1 MKNLLLTGLLGLG
14 LFCSCSNED
23 EPVNNNQQNEG
34 AAYTQIMIN
43 VASTSA
49 TRTTTSGETGSEVY
63 GEDNEYTISDIR
75 VVLADPVTNIAK
87 YIYDPD
93 MKDPT
98 GVDEADKV
106 IRVTEPFLVE
116 AGEYNVYVLANYQ
129 DNQNYLSPIIANS
142 TDMKQAF
149 SIINAAGLAT
159 SGKFFMTNSEVSKK
173 TLSATDASDTEVDD
187 AGQTM
192 SSGGETVNLLNID
205 IERVVSKVTFDNTDN
220 QPFEV
225 MSGSDVVA
233 SATLEGVS
241 LINLNRKMY
250 LVKVKDETVSPTG
263 SWNGY
268 FYVKDPNYD
277 RTLTG
282 AADDAAWLTDNFS
295 QSSASD
301 ETFVGPNTAKLY
313 CPENTMLGNNGLAQ
327 QNGQTTGVVYKVKY
341 TPDAT
346 NGFSVLAK
354 NGTDTYSQI
363 YTKLLAGTSYD
374 DAITEDMF
382 TTAASSD
389 NNFYEYNGFIFKTL
403 NAAILYYTIDKA
415 ASKTTDDTNIGI
427 INGSF
432 VSNKTSTPADVHTYT
447 DGYCYYTAWIKHNPN
462 GSHMEAGKFGTVR
475 NHWYE
480 LTVTAIKGLGYYEPT
495 FEDPKDPDEEAKAN
509 IQVEAKIKKWVL
521 VKQDVT
527 LE

>member
-1 MKNLLLTGLLGLG
+1 MKKLLLTGLLGLG

-43 VASTSA
+43 VASTST
-49 TRTTTSGETGSEVY
+49 TRTSTTGTTGDAVY

-87 YIYDPD
+87 YIYDPA
-93 MKDPT
+93 MKDAT
-98 GVDEADKV
+98 NNGDDDKV
-106 IRVTEPFLVE
+106 IRVTKPFLVE
-116 AGEYNVYVLANYQ
+116 AGDYNVYVLANYK
-129 DNQNYLSPIIANS
+129 DNQNNLSPIIANS

-149 SIINAAGLAT
+149 SITNAAGLAT
-159 SGKFFMTNSEVSKK
+159 TDKFFMTNSEVSKQ
-173 TLSATDASDTEVDD
+173 TLVTSASGKEVDD

-192 SSGGETVNLLNID
+192 SSGEAVNLLVID

-220 QPFEV
+220 QSFEV
-225 MSGSDVVA
+225 KSGNDKIA

-241 LINLNRKMY
+241 LINLNKKMY
-250 LVKVKDETVSPTG
+250 LVKEKDETVSPTA

-277 RTLTG
+277 KTLTG
-282 AADDAAWLTDNFS
+282 AADETDWLSANFS
-295 QSSASD
+295 QSRA
-301 ETFVGPNTAKLY
+301 ETFVGPNAAKLY

-354 NGTDTYSQI
+354 DGTDTYSQI
-363 YTKLLAGTSYD
+363 YAKLLAGDSYD
-374 DAITEDMF
+374 DAITETMF
-382 TTAASSD
+382 TTATGSD
-389 NNFYEYNGFIFKTL
+389 GSFYEYNGFIFKNL

-415 ASKTTDDTNIGI
+415 ASKSTDDSNIGT

-432 VSNKTSTPADVHTYT
+432 ASNKTSTPADVHTYSE
-447 DGYCYYTAWIKHNPN
+447 GYSYYTAWIKHNPD

-480 LTVTAIKGLGYYEPT
+480 LKVTAIKGLGYYEPT

-521 VKQDVT
+521 VKQNVT

>member
-23 EPVNNNQQNEG
+23 EPVSNNPQNEG
-34 AAYTQIMIN
+34 TAYTQIMIN
-43 VASTSA
+43 VASTST
-49 TRTTTSGETGSEVY
+49 TRTTTDGSTGDEVY
-63 GEDNEYTISDIR
+63 GEDNEYTINDIR
-75 VVLADPVTNIAK
+75 VVLADPATNIAK

-93 MKDPT
+93 MK
-98 GVDEADKV
+98 EATNADDNDKV
-106 IRVTEPFLVE
+106 VRVTKPFLVE
-116 AGEYNVYVLANYQ
+116 AGEYNVYVLANYK
-129 DNQNYLSPIIANS
+129 DNQSNLSPIVANS

-149 SIINAAGLAT
+149 NITNAAGLAT
-159 SGKFFMTNSEVSKK
+159 SGKFFMTNSEVSKQTLK
-173 TLSATDASDTEVDD
+173 TTDVSDKEVDD
-187 AGQTM
+187 AGKEV
-192 SSGGETVNLLNID
+192 SSGETVNLLEID
-205 IERVVSKVTFDNTDN
+205 IERVVSKVTFDNTDS
-220 QPFEV
+220 QSFDV
-225 MSGSDVVA
+225 KSGDDKIA

-241 LINLNRKMY
+241 LINLNKKMY
-250 LVKVKDETVSPTG
+250 LVKEKDTQVNPTQ
-263 SWNGY
+263 SWTGY

-277 RTLTG
+277 KTLTG
-282 AADDAAWLTDNFS
+282 ADGEATWLTDNFS
-295 QSSASD
+295 QSKATSFSTPAA
-301 ETFVGPNTAKLY
+301 AKLY
-313 CPENTMLGNNGLAQ
+313 CPENTMVATAQ

-346 NGFSVLAK
+346 KGFSVLAK
-354 NGTDTYSQI
+354 DGTDTYSQI
-363 YTKLLAGTSYD
+363 YTNLLALSGHDTD
-374 DAITEDMF
+374 ITETMF

-389 NNFYEYNGFIFKTL
+389 NHFYEYNGFIFKTK

-415 ASKTTDDTNIGI
+415 ASKSTENDNIGT
-427 INGSF
+427 INTAFTNSKSS
-432 VSNKTSTPADVHTYT
+432 VPADVHTYT
-447 DGYCYYTAWIKHNPN
+447 DGYSYYTAWIKHNPN

-480 LTVTAIKGLGYYEPT
+480 LKVSAIKGLGHYEPT

>member
-1 MKNLLLTGLLGLG
+1 MKKLLLTGLLGLG

-63 GEDNEYTISDIR
+63 GDDDEYTIDNIR

-93 MKDPT
+93 MKVATNAD
-98 GVDEADKV
+98 DDDKV

-129 DNQNYLSPIIANS
+129 DNQSNLSPIIANS

-149 SIINAAGLAT
+149 SITNAAGLAT
-159 SGKFFMTNSEVSKK
+159 SGKFFMTNSEVSKQTLK
-173 TLSATDASDTEVDD
+173 TTGVNGKEVDD
-187 AGQTM
+187 AGQEV
-192 SSGGETVNLLNID
+192 SSGETVNLLAIN
-205 IERVVSKVTFDNTDN
+205 IERVVSKVTFDNTDS
-220 QPFEV
+220 QSFDV
-225 MSGSDVVA
+225 KSGDDKIA
-233 SATLEGVS
+233 TATLEGVS
-241 LINLNRKMY
+241 LINLNKKMY
-250 LVKVKDETVSPTG
+250 LVKEKDETVSPTA

-277 RTLTG
+277 RTLKGDSDEAT
-282 AADDAAWLTDNFS
+282 WLTDNFS
-295 QSSASD
+295 QSSATPFSA
-301 ETFVGPNTAKLY
+301 PAAAKLY
-313 CPENTMLGNNGLAQ
+313 CPENTMGNNGVAQ

-341 TPDAT
+341 TPEADK
-346 NGFSVLAK
+346 GFSVLAK
-354 NGTDTYSQI
+354 DGTDTYSQI
-363 YTKLLAGTSYD
+363 YAKLLAGDSYD
-374 DAITEDMF
+374 DAITETMF
-382 TTAASSD
+382 TTATGSD
-389 NNFYEYNGFIFKTL
+389 GSFYEYNGFIFKNL

-415 ASKTTDDTNIGI
+415 ASKSTDDSNIGI

-432 VSNKTSTPADVHTYT
+432 VSNKASTPADVHTYT
-447 DGYCYYTAWIKHNPN
+447 GGYSYYTAWIKHNPD

-480 LTVTAIKGLGYYEPT
+480 LKVTAIKGLGYYKPT
-495 FEDPKDPDEEAKAN
+495 FEDPKEPDEEAKAN

-521 VKQDVT
+521 VKQNVT

>member
-1 MKNLLLTGLLGLG
+1 MKKLLLTGLLGLG

-49 TRTTTSGETGSEVY
+49 TRTTTSGETGSDVY

-87 YIYDPD
+87 YIYDPA
-93 MKDPT
+93 MKDAT
-98 GVDEADKV
+98 NNGDDDKV
-106 IRVTEPFLVE
+106 IRVTKPFLVE

-129 DNQNYLSPIIANS
+129 DNQSNLSPIIANS

-149 SIINAAGLAT
+149 SITNAAGLAT
-159 SGKFFMTNSEVSKK
+159 TDKFFMTNSEVSKQ
-173 TLSATDASDTEVDD
+173 TLVTSASGKEVDD

-192 SSGGETVNLLNID
+192 SSGEAVNLLVID

-220 QPFEV
+220 QSFEV
-225 MSGSDVVA
+225 KSGNDKIA

-241 LINLNRKMY
+241 LINLNKKMY
-250 LVKVKDETVSPTG
+250 LVKEKDETVSPTA

-277 RTLTG
+277 KTLTG
-282 AADDAAWLTDNFS
+282 AADETDWLSANFS
-295 QSSASD
+295 QSSA

-313 CPENTMLGNNGLAQ
+313 CPENTMGNNGVAQ

-341 TPDAT
+341 TPEAT

-363 YTKLLAGTSYD
+363 YTKLLDLSGHDTD
-374 DAITEDMF
+374 ITETMF
-382 TTAASSD
+382 TTATGSD
-389 NNFYEYNGFIFKTL
+389 GSFYEYNGFIFKNL

-415 ASKTTDDTNIGI
+415 ASKSTDDSNIGT

-432 VSNKTSTPADVHTYT
+432 ASNKTSTPADVHTYT
-447 DGYCYYTAWIKHNPN
+447 GGYSYYTAWIKHNPD

-480 LTVTAIKGLGYYEPT
+480 LKVTAIKGLGYYEPT

>member
-1 MKNLLLTGLLGLG
+1 MKKLLLTGLLGLG

-75 VVLADPVTNIAK
+75 VVLADPTTNIAK

-129 DNQNYLSPIIANS
+129 DNQNNLSPIIANS

-149 SIINAAGLAT
+149 SITNAAGLAT
-159 SGKFFMTNSEVSKK
+159 SGKFFMTNSEVSKQ
-173 TLSATDASDTEVDD
+173 TLVTSASGKEVDD
-187 AGQTM
+187 AGKTV
-192 SSGGETVNLLNID
+192 SGGETVNLLNID
-205 IERVVSKVTFDNTDN
+205 IERVVSKVTFDNDDSES
-220 QPFEV
+220 FEV
-225 MSGSDVVA
+225 KSGSDVVA

-241 LINLNRKMY
+241 LINLNKKMY
-250 LVKVKDETVSPTG
+250 LVKVKDETVSSTG

-282 AADDAAWLTDNFS
+282 AADETDWLSANFS
-295 QSSASD
+295 QSSATSFSTPAD
-301 ETFVGPNTAKLY
+301 AKLY

-354 NGTDTYSQI
+354 DGTDTYSQI
-363 YTKLLAGTSYD
+363 YAKLLAGTSYD

-389 NNFYEYNGFIFKTL
+389 NNFYEYNGFIFKTK

-415 ASKTTDDTNIGI
+415 ASKSTDDSNIGT
-427 INGSF
+427 INTAF
-432 VSNKTSTPADVHTYT
+432 TTNKTSTPADVHTYSE
-447 DGYCYYTAWIKHNPN
+447 GYCYYTAWIKHNPN

-480 LTVTAIKGLGYYEPT
+480 LAVTAIKGLGYYEPT

>member
-1 MKNLLLTGLLGLG
+1 MKKLLLTGLLGLG

-49 TRTTTSGETGSEVY
+49 TRTTTPGETGSEVY
-63 GEDNEYTISDIR
+63 GDDDEYTIDNIR

-93 MKDPT
+93 MKVATNAD
-98 GVDEADKV
+98 DDDKV

-116 AGEYNVYVLANYQ
+116 AGDYNVYVLANYK
-129 DNQNYLSPIIANS
+129 DNQNNLSPIIANS

-149 SIINAAGLAT
+149 SITNAAGLAT
-159 SGKFFMTNSEVSKK
+159 TDKFFMTNSEVSKQ
-173 TLSATDASDTEVDD
+173 TLVTSASGKEVDD

-192 SSGGETVNLLNID
+192 SSGEAVNLLVID

-225 MSGSDVVA
+225 MSGNDEIA
-233 SATLEGVS
+233 SAELQGVS
-241 LINLNRKMY
+241 LINLNKKMY
-250 LVKVKDETVSPTG
+250 LVKEKDQAVSPTA
-263 SWNGY
+263 SWSGY

-277 RTLTG
+277 KTLTG
-282 AADDAAWLTDNFS
+282 AADETDWLSANFS
-295 QSSASD
+295 QSRA
-301 ETFVGPNTAKLY
+301 ETFVAPNAAKLY
-313 CPENTMLGNNGLAQ
+313 CPENTMGNSGVAQ

-341 TPDAT
+341 TPHAT
-346 NGFSVLAK
+346 KGFSTLAN

-363 YTKLLAGTSYD
+363 YTKLLAGDSYD
-374 DAITEDMF
+374 TDITETMF
-382 TTAASSD
+382 TTATGSD
-389 NNFYEYNGFIFKTL
+389 GSFYEYNGFIFKTL

-521 VKQDVT
+521 VKQNVT